1 MAWYTIRNTQ
11 YAIRNTEPMTTQ
23 TETAPPAAAPGL
35 AGNLN
40 TSLIAGIVVGFL
52 LRLGG
57 GAAGALLVFYLNR
70 VVSGTGKI
78 DPAVIAWLTVAYFA
92 SEFLLAP
99 IFGSWSDTIGRKPF
113 LLVGPIIAALAVQI
127 HPLTTIL
134 AVIFFGRVL
143 EGLATSATTPGTLG
157 FLSDVTA
164 GSPALRGRVM
174 GLYELGSL
182 LGIVLGPFL
191 GGRLWDAFGRDGL
204 RLVSVFHVLAAL
216 LVFLFI
222 RESRPVPAAAAAP
235 DTGTGVARTHTPGW
249 GERLR
254 AYRGLLALPALWR
267 FAPAWIAINGVVGL
281 WFSHASGVLSRAT
294 ADPTQLLSGGFN
306 GAQFSNIFL
315 AFGVAFMVGIAF
327 WSNLYGRLRKTDLM
341 IWAVGGTFAV
351 CVVLFAINMR
361 LLGPT
366 GGWWLL
372 PFLFAAIF
380 VESGFT
386 PVALAY
392 LADITEGRVQDRGTV
407 MGLYS
412 VFLALGNVIGA
423 GLGAP
428 LIHLFGFNGLLIGTA
443 VLGAVAGAAVLNLRR
458 STGD

>member
-1 MAWYTIRNTQ
+1 
-11 YAIRNTEPMTTQ
+11 MTTQ
-23 TETAPPAAAPGL
+23 TETTTPSATTGL
-35 AGNLN
+35 AGHLN
-40 TSLIAGIVVGFL
+40 VSLIAGIVVGFL
-52 LRLGG
+52 LRVGG
-57 GAAGALLVFYLNR
+57 GAAGVLLVFYLNR

-78 DPAVIAWLTVAYFA
+78 DPAIIAWLTVAYFA

-204 RLVSVFHVLAAL
+204 RLVSGFHLLAAL

-222 RESRPVPAAAAAP
+222 RESRPVPAAADALA
-235 DTGTGVARTHTPGW
+235 GEARTHTPGW

-267 FAPAWIAINGVVGL
+267 FAPAWVAINGVVGL
-281 WFSHASGVLSRAT
+281 WFSHASGLLSRTT
-294 ADPTQLLSGGFN
+294 ADPAQLLSGGFR
-306 GAQFSNIFL
+306 GEQVSNIFL

-428 LIHLFGFNGLLIGTA
+428 LINAFGFNGLLIGTA

-458 STGD
+458 TSGD

>member
-1 MAWYTIRNTQ
+1 
-11 YAIRNTEPMTTQ
+11 MTPPTP
-23 TETAPPAAAPGL
+23 THAPSAATGL
-35 AGNLN
+35 AAGLN
-40 TSLIAGIVVGFL
+40 ASLIAAIVVGFL
-52 LRLGG
+52 LRVGG
-57 GAAGALLVFYLNR
+57 GAAGVLLVFYLNR

-113 LLVGPIIAALAVQI
+113 LLIGPLIAALAVQI

-204 RLVSVFHVLAAL
+204 RLVSVFHLLAAL

-222 RESRPVPAAAAAP
+222 RESRPVHATAHDAVAGAA
-235 DTGTGVARTHTPGW
+235 RIHTPGW

-254 AYRGLLALPALWR
+254 AYRGLLALPTLWR

-281 WFSHASGVLSRAT
+281 WFSHASGLLSRAT
-294 ADPTQLLSGGFN
+294 ADPTQLLSGGFA
-306 GAQFSNIFL
+306 GEQVSNIFL

-341 IWAVGGTFAV
+341 IWSVGGTFAV

-372 PFLFAAIF
+372 PFLFATIF

-423 GLGAP
+423 GIGAP
-428 LIHLFGFNGLLIGTA
+428 LINAFGFNGLLIGTA
-443 VLGAVAGAAVLNLRR
+443 LLAAVAGAAVFNLRR